1 MSSSL
6 NTQHSTAVVP
16 RSPALLYPALL
27 IAGIAVIIASML
39 GLAAM
44 TGLLSPT
51 QSPSVGVKKAGIKT
65 AGGKTAPPAVARC
78 TDCGVIDNV
87 RAVEARGDGD
97 LVNTK

>member
-1 MSSSL
+1 MSSTL
-6 NTQHSTAVVP
+6 NTRHSAAVVP

-44 TGLLSPT
+44 TGLLSPA
-51 QSPSVGVKKAGIKT
+51 QSPSVGAKKAGIKT
-65 AGGKTAPPAVARC
+65 AGGKTAPPAARC